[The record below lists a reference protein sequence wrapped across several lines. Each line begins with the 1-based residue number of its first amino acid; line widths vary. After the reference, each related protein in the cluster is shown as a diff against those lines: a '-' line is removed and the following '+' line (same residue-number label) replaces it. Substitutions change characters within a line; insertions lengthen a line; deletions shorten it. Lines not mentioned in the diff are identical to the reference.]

1 MSYKLN
7 ENTNRGK
14 QKLVV
19 VKNFLKKD
27 LFVSVVELL
36 DDVTSGKLIW

>member
-1 MSYKLN
+1 M
-7 ENTNRGK
+7 
-14 QKLVV
+14 V